1 METVIDVQSHL
12 KYEETGRFSDM
23 AEGLSG
29 SEILKIASEIRMMV
43 SQGQKVCNLT
53 VGDFSPTEFRIPI
66 FLEEAIHRHY
76 RNGQT
81 NYPPFEGVMELRTAI
96 RKFYIDR
103 FQLDYPEKSIIVCG
117 GARPIIYSLFR
128 TVVSPGDKVIFPT
141 PSWNNHYYTHML
153 GANGIAIPCHAD
165 NAFLPTRDLL
175 KDRIKDAR
183 LITLNSPLN
192 PTGTAFTRE
201 ALEGICDLVLEENR
215 RRNGKQ
221 GPLYVL
227 FDQIYWMLTF
237 GSTTHFNPVSLRPEL
252 APYVIFVDGISKAF
266 AATGVRVGWSTGP
279 DDIIQRMSAMLTHVG
294 AWAPRAEQMATADLL
309 MQPAVIEE
317 YHKTMKTGLET
328 RLDMLHKGISELAC
342 AGFPVQSIVPMGA
355 IYLTAQ
361 FDLIG
366 KKNPRGGVFTSN
378 EEIRQYLLQEAK
390 FGVVHFQAFGY
401 EGNTGWFRLS
411 VGAISVQDITDAFP
425 RLKAALEKVK

>member
-1 METVIDVQSHL
+1 METLINVQSHL
-12 KYEETGRFSDM
+12 KYEENGRFSAM

-29 SEILKIASEIRMMV
+29 SEILKIASEIRAL
-43 SQGQKVCNLT
+43 SAQGHKMCNLT
-53 VGDFSPTEFRIPI
+53 VGDFSPTEFRIPL

-76 RNGQT
+76 QNGQT
-81 NYPPFEGVMELRTAI
+81 NYPPFEGVTELRSAI

-128 TVVSPGDKVIFPT
+128 TVVSRGDKVIFPT
-141 PSWNNHYYTHML
+141 PSWNNHYYTHMV
-153 GANGIAIPCHAD
+153 GANGISVPCHAE

-175 KDRIKDAR
+175 KDHVKDAR

-215 RRNGKQ
+215 SREGKQ
-221 GPLYVL
+221 RPLYLL

-237 GSTTHFNPVSLRPEL
+237 GKTTHFNPVSLRPEL

-266 AATGVRVGWSTGP
+266 AATGVRVGWSAGP

-294 AWAPRAEQMATADLL
+294 AWAPRAEQMGTADLL

-328 RLDMLHKGISELAC
+328 RLDLLHKGISDLERL
-342 AGFPVQSIVPMGA
+342 GFPVMSIVPMGA
-355 IYLTAQ
+355 IYLTAR
-361 FDLIG
+361 FNLIG
-366 KKNPRGGVFTSN
+366 KKNPHGGVFTTN
-378 EEIRQYLLQEAK
+378 EEIRKYLLHEAQ

-401 EGNTGWFRLS
+401 EGDTGWFRLS
-411 VGAISVQDITDAFP
+411 VGAVSIKDIEAALP
-425 RLKAALEKVK
+425 RVKTALEKIK